1 MLSQKK
7 EDPKT
12 KVKVHLDD
20 QFHFVHVDSVATKYL
35 CGPKYPQEPE
45 EVKKSLLEAV
55 NGQAD
60 PRDRVRELQIL
71 RLFPPAFY
79 APW

>member
-1 MLSQKK
+1 V
-7 EDPKT
+7 E
-12 KVKVHLDD
+12 
-20 QFHFVHVDSVATKYL
+20 
-35 CGPKYPQEPE
+35 
-45 EVKKSLLEAV
+45 KSLLEAV